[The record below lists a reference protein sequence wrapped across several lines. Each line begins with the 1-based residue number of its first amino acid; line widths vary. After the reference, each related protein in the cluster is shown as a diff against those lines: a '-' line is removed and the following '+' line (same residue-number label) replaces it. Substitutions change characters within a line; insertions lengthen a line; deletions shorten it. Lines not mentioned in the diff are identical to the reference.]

1 MDSQTPKNNR
11 YNGSAFWNNPKPD
24 SSPVASDFHAD
35 VQHVSQTQTFQPAED
50 SDFTAHPVIT
60 PQKNSSFKEIKKPLI
75 IIAAATVVIALV
87 TGVVIFELTTK
98 SDINPSNKQ
107 ENAFAVS
114 SEIEKSSIDNSASFS
129 AVSMPACENK
139 RLSDCRSEL
148 ENLGISVNVDYAFSN
163 DVAEG
168 CVVSQSITK
177 GTELRQ
183 GEKVTLVVSKGA
195 EKCPYDYQQKLTV
208 TAASGSSRAK
218 AVLYEWKNGDW
229 EKLASYSA
237 AVGSNGIGNTREGS
251 STSPEGI
258 HKLGVVLSSGGVDTN
273 LDTYHA
279 TSNTCVVDDT
289 SSSYYNQIMEKSE
302 VPDGVY
308 YDNIGKGLTN
318 GSTYATI
325 YIEHNGSG
333 FSSSGVV
340 SGNGSAIGLRGQYGA
355 LSATYGD
362 VDISADDMKDL
373 LSRLDMSKK
382 PMIELTVE

>member
-1 MDSQTPKNNR
+1 MNQQTPKNNR
-11 YNGSAFWNNPKPD
+11 YNGNAFWNSPQPD
-24 SSPVASDFHAD
+24 SSPKTSDFNTD
-35 VQHVSQTQTFQPAED
+35 VQPVSPSQTFQPAEN

-60 PQKNSSFKEIKKPLI
+60 PQKNSSIKDIKKPLI

-87 TGVVIFELTTK
+87 TGVVIFALTAK
-98 SDINPSNKQ
+98 FDINTSGKQ
-107 ENAFAVS
+107 ENAVAVS
-114 SEIEKSSIDNSASFS
+114 GEIEKSSSASLS
-129 AVSMPACENK
+129 VVSMPACENK

-148 ENLGISVNVDYAFSN
+148 ENSGVSVNVDYAFSN
-163 DVAEG
+163 KVAEG
-168 CVVSQSITK
+168 YVVSQNIPK
-177 GTELRQ
+177 GTELKQ
-183 GEKVTLVVSKGA
+183 GDKVTLVVSKGS

-208 TAASGSSRAK
+208 TAASGSSRAN
-218 AVLYEWKNGDW
+218 AVLYEWKNGGW
-229 EKLASYSA
+229 EKSASYSA

-258 HKLGVVLSSGGVDTN
+258 HKLGVVLSSGSVDTN
-273 LDTYHA
+273 LKTYRA
-279 TSNTCVVDDT
+279 TSNTCVIDDT

-302 VPDGVY
+302 VPDGAH

-333 FSSSGVV
+333 FSSEGVV
-340 SGNGSAIGLRGQYGA
+340 NGKGSAIGLRGQYGS

-362 VDISADDMKDL
+362 VDISANDMKDL
-373 LSRLDMSKK
+373 LSRLNVNKK